1 MQKPIDHFQQPIL
14 GSHENLQLV
23 CEIENTNSFCKSTTK
38 KTAKYKY
45 KCKIAKIQLNAE
57 EGTVRD
63 WFVFGARWLETVR
76 TGDATLAATDAR
88 LLLDHPRYVKLVQ

>member
-1 MQKPIDHFQQPIL
+1 MKTCNWFVKLKTQILFAQIQQKNH
-14 GSHENLQLV
+14 
-23 CEIENTNSFCKSTTK
+23 
-38 KTAKYKY
+38 YKY
-45 KCKIAKIQLNAE
+45 RCKIAKIQLSAE